1 MLRAIGGVVL
11 FVVGLWA
18 GSCWERDR
26 RAPSTGPRLR
36 PRRAPSRDPG
46 TLLEVPGLRC
56 EDLHAQLFG
65 ALALILALSGSSAC
79 TITTMIT
86 GREKRETYELDPLA
100 SKSRIPP
107 SAAPPRLSAVR
118 WSAATRPRCSR
129 TATRSSPRW
138 PGDPAGEEER
148 EPGDLH
154 FPAGRAGRLFADAL
168 IAAAN
173 NGVEVRLLVDAWGSE
188 VGELRDRSSTTRV
201 SMARVPPG
209 ASPLDPQDR
218 TAHAPQDPGG
228 GRPHRLHGRPR
239 NRRAWLGN
247 ARNTKEWRDT
257 QVRVEGPVVA
267 QMQAIFSED
276 WTFTTGE
283 ILARARSTTPRI
295 EPAGS
300 TLAQAVKASLGDATS
315 LSKMLYYVA
324 IESATRSIY
333 IQNAYFLPDKQV
345 RQALV
350 DAAKRGVDVQIMVPG
365 RNIDLPMVRQA
376 SWSHYGELL
385 EAGVH
390 IWEYEPTMLH
400 NKTMV
405 VDGIYSTVGS
415 INFSARSMSKNAE
428 ESLAFYDKDFARKM
442 EAMFQKDRARCDEIT
457 YAEWKHRGFTK
468 RLSETVFWAF
478 EPYY

>member
-1 MLRAIGGVVL
+1 M
-11 FVVGLWA
+11 
-18 GSCWERDR
+18 R
-26 RAPSTGPRLR
+26 RP
-36 PRRAPSRDPG
+36 
-46 TLLEVPGLRC
+46 
-56 EDLHAQLFG
+56 LHAQLFG

-86 GREKRETYELDPLA
+86 GREKRETYELDRGL
-100 SKSRIPP
+100 K
-107 SAAPPRLSAVR
+107 V
-118 WSAATRPRCSR
+118 T
-129 TATRSSPRW
+129 
-138 PGDPAGEEER
+138 DPAFRRSAEALGSPMVGGNSATLLEN
-148 EPGDLH
+148 GDEI
-154 FPAGRAGRLFADAL
+154 FPAMVRDIRQAKKSVDLETYIFQPDRAGRLIADAL
-168 IAAAN
+168 IAAAH
-173 NGVEVRLLVDAWGSE
+173 NGVEVRLLVDAWGSKFKGLKKE
-188 VGELRDRSSTTRV
+188 FDDAGVE
-201 SMARVPPG
+201 ARKYRPVH
-209 ASPLDPQDR
+209 PLSIHKIGRR
-218 TAHAPQDPGG
+218 THRKILVVDGRIAYTGG
-228 GRPHRLHGRPR
+228 LGIDER
-239 NRRAWLGN
+239 WLGN

-283 ILARARSTTPRI
+283 ILTGSIYYPAI

-457 YAEWKHRGFTK
+457 YAQWKHRGFTK